1 MLQHKHKPIDPRC
14 WTIPRT
20 HKPSDFWVP
29 IVKQPQPPH
38 CHHATSEAASQ
49 ARHVALPLWHHS
61 IALSQRCGALSHM
74 TGQNLRGSVP
84 EMAKNGR
91 FPKLWHPLC
100 FFGLIKTSYWGTP
113 MTFRKSPGARAQK
126 GGPPR
131 WWSTPKCKRWHLS
144 PWAERGTRGTGRF
157 QWLAR
162 YKLVEH
168 VRKPTMKGVI

>member
-29 IVKQPQPPH
+29 IVKQPRPPH

-61 IALSQRCGALSHM
+61 VALSQRSGALSHM

-113 MTFRKSPGARAQK
+113 MTFRFPLAPGHKKAALQGDSR
-126 GGPPR
+126 PR
-131 WWSTPKCKRWHLS
+131 NANVGTFHLGLREVPAGNQS
-144 PWAERGTRGTGRF
+144 IPMVG
-157 QWLAR
+157 
-162 YKLVEH
+162 K
-168 VRKPTMKGVI
+168 I